1 MAVGTETAPVAKLG
15 GVHRWAS
22 FRTQVLPRLTGTVA
36 MHRTLHWLFIRWL
49 LQGAR
54 GLLSTA
60 LAAIVAGL
68 VSPMSCRSSSHITA
82 PNGRRRS
89 HITALRR
96 HIDGTSLAPEVSW
109 ILAAQGSV
117 FRCRCEQI
125 GSILGRAIP

>member
-60 LAAIVAGL
+60 LAAIVAGVFCPL
-68 VSPMSCRSSSHITA
+68 SFPSPPHHPPPYRRGRSPLPPPWPHLH
-82 PNGRRRS
+82 R
-89 HITALRR
+89 
-96 HIDGTSLAPEVSW
+96 TSPRPPTS
-109 ILAAQGSV
+109 
-117 FRCRCEQI
+117 
-125 GSILGRAIP
+125 